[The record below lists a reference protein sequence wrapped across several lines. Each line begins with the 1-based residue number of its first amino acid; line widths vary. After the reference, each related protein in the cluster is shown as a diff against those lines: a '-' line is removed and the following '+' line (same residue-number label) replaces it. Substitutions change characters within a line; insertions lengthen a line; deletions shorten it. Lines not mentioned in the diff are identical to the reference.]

1 MRVVIQRVR
10 KALCEIEGRTVGAIG
25 RGMVAFLGIG
35 KGDRLQDAKYLAEKL
50 VNLRVFEDDKRKMN
64 LSLAQTGGEI
74 LIIPQFTLY
83 GNCRKGLR
91 PNFTDAAPPEIAKD
105 LYLKFIELMKKRI
118 TKVERGEFG
127 ARMRIL
133 VDNEGPVT
141 LILDSR

>member
-1 MRVVIQRVR
+1 MVV
-10 KALCEIEGRTVGAIG
+10 
-25 RGMVAFLGIG
+25 FLGIG

-50 VNLRVFEDDKRKMN
+50 VNLRVFEDDKGKMN